1 MSDNESDVLHSS
13 LIWDQDG
20 HLSDIA
26 QNAIVDAESALLPRD
41 ACAHAETCET
51 CMRSIGQLAQLSL
64 EIDGALKQMSA
75 GYLPQRAA
83 QSGVRRPAHSLRHW
97 PLTELGLALVIALL
111 GQLPTLQALS
121 PATIRSGFRAVAHV
135 SVQVLQ
141 HIARTSFGAA
151 LPWIATGMLVA
162 ISGAV
167 AYTARRS
174 LAQTLSSPLSSPP
187 PRLR

>member
-1 MSDNESDVLHSS
+1 MSEDESNMLHSS

-26 QNAIVDAESALLPRD
+26 QNALVDAESALLPRD

-51 CMRSIGQLAQLSL
+51 CIRSIGQLAQLSL
-64 EIDGALKQMSA
+64 EIDGALKQMHA

-83 QSGVRRPAHSLRHW
+83 HSGIRHPARSLRHW

-121 PATIRSGFRAVAHV
+121 PAAIRQGLKAVAQV

-141 HIARTSFGAA
+141 HIAGTSFGAA
-151 LPWIATGMLVA
+151 LPWIATGMLIVS
-162 ISGAV
+162 SGAI
-167 AYTARRS
+167 AYAARRS
-174 LAQTLSSPLSSPP
+174 LAHNLNSPLSSPP
-187 PRLR
+187 SRLR

>member
-1 MSDNESDVLHSS
+1 MNEDESTRLHSS

-26 QNAIVDAESALLPRD
+26 QNAIVDAESALLPSE

-51 CMRSIGQLAQLSL
+51 CMRKIGLLAQLSL
-64 EIDGALKQMSA
+64 EIDGAILEMGA

-83 QSGVRRPAHSLRHW
+83 QSGITRSRSLRQW
-97 PLTELGLALVIALL
+97 PLTELGFALVIALL

-121 PATIRSGFRAVAHV
+121 PAGVRHAFIALVQV

-141 HIARTSFGAA
+141 HIAGTSFGAA
-151 LPWIATGMLVA
+151 LPWIAATMLVA
-162 ISGAV
+162 ASSGIAHL
-167 AYTARRS
+167 ARRG
-174 LAQTLSSPLSSPP
+174 LAQNLASQLSSPP
-187 PRLR
+187 SRSR